1 MPRNAA
7 NTTVNAQ
14 NWVTEDRRTPRSL
27 QLIETWVAVKS
38 LEDCGYVVGVS
49 VWVFELEHTVHIL
62 CIYVC
67 VHAIYIHI
75 HTYVRHMYKWG
86 SVYLM
91 DI

>member
-7 NTTVNAQ
+7 NTIMNAQ
-14 NWVTEDRRTPRSL
+14 NWVTEARRTSGSL
-27 QLIETWVAVKS
+27 QLTETWVAVKS

-49 VWVFELEHTVHIL
+49 VWVSELEHTIHIL
-62 CIYVC
+62 YIYVC

-75 HTYVRHMYKWG
+75 HTYVHHMYKWG